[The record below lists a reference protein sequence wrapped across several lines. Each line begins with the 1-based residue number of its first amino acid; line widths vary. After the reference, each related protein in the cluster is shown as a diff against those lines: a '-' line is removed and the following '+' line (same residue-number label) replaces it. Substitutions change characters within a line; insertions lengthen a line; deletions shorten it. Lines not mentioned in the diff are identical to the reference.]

1 MRYKVVLDFID
12 AINSSDVEGIIDL
25 MTDDHAFIDSQGN
38 KTTGKDKLK
47 QAWTGYFGL
56 FPDYRI
62 EIKETLEKGSLICIL
77 GFASGTYKNLHDEN
91 NSNHWRIPAAW
102 TAIIKDNKV
111 LSWQVY
117 ADNLIV
123 MDIINKNN

>member
-12 AINSSDVEGIIDL
+12 AINSSDVEGNIDL

>member
-12 AINSSDVEGIIDL
+12 AINSSNVEGIIDL

>member
-25 MTDDHAFIDSQGN
+25 MTDDHVFIDSQGN

-47 QAWTGYFGL
+47 QAWAGYFGL

-62 EIKETLEKGSLICIL
+62 EIKETLEKGSLIFIL

-91 NSNHWRIPAAW
+91 NSNHWRIPAVW

-111 LSWQVY
+111 ISWQVY